1 MEEEVVTRIEAIL
14 KDAGYT
20 GFETRRATGTITVTG
35 RRGEAQFVLH
45 FTEKSV
51 APGGGRTNTARLDAS
66 AIHVRAGLPGLSP
79 EAINA
84 VLSARRAPAVIGVTA
99 TMTGGSA
106 HGGG

>member
-35 RRGEAQFVLH
+35 RKGEAQFVLH
-45 FTEKSV
+45 FTEKSA
-51 APGGGRTNTARLDAS
+51 APGGGRTNTVSLDPGS
-66 AIHVRAGLPGLSP
+66 IHVRAGLPGLSP
-79 EAINA
+79 EAIRA
-84 VLSARRAPAVIGVTA
+84 VMTARQAPAVIGVTA

-106 HGGG
+106 RGGG